1 MKVKTYL
8 MALLVLVAATSCSS
22 RKTAL
27 TYFKDIDAGHL
38 AAVPADSYLPEIKP
52 DDELLITV
60 TSPNPEA
67 TAIYNLPSVNPA
79 TKASASAPSTSK
91 QQTYVVSSKGDI
103 DFPGLGR
110 LHVAGK
116 NVEQVQE
123 EILAG
128 IRADVADAQVYV
140 SLENFYVN
148 VAGEVER
155 PGRLKVNSNRFTVLD
170 ALSEAGDLT
179 PYGERDNVLVIREKD
194 GKRES
199 VRLNLSS
206 AEALNS
212 PFFYLEQNDYIYVEP
227 NKIRES
233 NSRYNQQNSYR
244 LQVAT
249 TIVSVASVI
258 TSLVIAL
265 TR

>member
-1 MKVKTYL
+1 M
-8 MALLVLVAATSCSS
+8 
-22 RKTAL
+22 
-27 TYFKDIDAGHL
+27 
-38 AAVPADSYLPEIKP
+38 
-52 DDELLITV
+52 
-60 TSPNPEA
+60 
-67 TAIYNLPSVNPA
+67 
-79 TKASASAPSTSK
+79 
-91 QQTYVVSSKGDI
+91 
-103 DFPGLGR
+103 
-110 LHVAGK
+110 AGK

>member
-1 MKVKTYL
+1 ML
-8 MALLVLVAATSCSS
+8 FRS
-22 RKTAL
+22 
-27 TYFKDIDAGHL
+27 
-38 AAVPADSYLPEIKP
+38 
-52 DDELLITV
+52 
-60 TSPNPEA
+60 
-67 TAIYNLPSVNPA
+67 
-79 TKASASAPSTSK
+79 
-91 QQTYVVSSKGDI
+91 
-103 DFPGLGR
+103 
-110 LHVAGK
+110 
-116 NVEQVQE
+116 
-123 EILAG
+123 
-128 IRADVADAQVYV
+128 
-140 SLENFYVN
+140 
-148 VAGEVER
+148 
-155 PGRLKVNSNRFTVLD
+155 
-170 ALSEAGDLT
+170 
-179 PYGERDNVLVIREKD
+179 LVIREKD